1 MCALRKAAM
10 CLCTWQ
16 LFLAQAE
23 QLPGALLHHAARPA
37 CLLGTRVTTTIP
49 PNCPGTNTLPRALIA
64 DIALPIGCESAQTA
78 RNPREADS
86 SNAFDSD
93 LGSWTV
99 AHAQGG
105 CVCDCPGRSISCRAA
120 RELPFPRSSTRD
132 GNPGTPFFRYST
144 LVNHL
149 TNCMTFYILQLYSRI

>member
-93 LGSWTV
+93 LGSWTIELMV
-99 AHAQGG
+99 LTTELSHSLSPQI
-105 CVCDCPGRSISCRAA
+105 GRY
-120 RELPFPRSSTRD
+120 T
-132 GNPGTPFFRYST
+132 YYT
-144 LVNHL
+144 LQ
-149 TNCMTFYILQLYSRI
+149 FSPA

>member
-78 RNPREADS
+78 RNPRGKPIRRTRSIQTSAPGQS
-86 SNAFDSD
+86 H
-93 LGSWTV
+93 T
-99 AHAQGG
+99 QGG
-105 CVCDCPGRSISCRAA
+105 CVCDWPGRSISCRAA
-120 RELPFPRSSTRD
+120 RELPSPRSSTRE
-132 GNPGTPFFRYST
+132 GKLGTPFSS
-144 LVNHL
+144 LAV
-149 TNCMTFYILQLYSRI
+149 Q

>member
-64 DIALPIGCESAQTA
+64 DIALPIGCESAAQTA
-78 RNPREADS
+78 RNPS
-86 SNAFDSD
+86 S
-93 LGSWTV
+93 LGLGKPPHRTCSIQTSRLLRPGLLANSKEHVVLPAISRV
-99 AHAQGG
+99 AVSRVEPLRNYRSQGARHEKASS
-105 CVCDCPGRSISCRAA
+105 GRH
-120 RELPFPRSSTRD
+120 FPHW
-132 GNPGTPFFRYST
+132 
-144 LVNHL
+144 L
-149 TNCMTFYILQLYSRI
+149 

>member
-10 CLCTWQ
+10 SHVDVPLCTWQ
-16 LFLAQAE
+16 LFVAQAE

-49 PNCPGTNTLPRALIA
+49 PNYPSTNTLPRALLA
-64 DIALPIGCESAQTA
+64 DIALPVGCESAQTA
-78 RNPREADS
+78 RTGNPREADS

-99 AHAQGG
+99 TF
-105 CVCDCPGRSISCRAA
+105 A
-120 RELPFPRSSTRD
+120 RRLR
-132 GNPGTPFFRYST
+132 G
-144 LVNHL
+144 
-149 TNCMTFYILQLYSRI
+149 

>member
-16 LFLAQAE
+16 LFVAQAE

-49 PNCPGTNTLPRALIA
+49 PNCPGTNTLPRALLA
-64 DIALPIGCESAQTA
+64 DIALPVGCESAQTA

-93 LGSWTV
+93 LGSCRKV
-99 AHAQGG
+99 AIVRVAVSRVELLGNYRSQGARHEKAT
-105 CVCDCPGRSISCRAA
+105 PGRAIFF
-120 RELPFPRSSTRD
+120 PFS
-132 GNPGTPFFRYST
+132 GT
-144 LVNHL
+144 L
-149 TNCMTFYILQLYSRI
+149 